1 MFLHDKIFQSFADLA
16 QMIRK
21 GDQHIINYFAHALKE
36 WRKARKLSIRELA
49 AISEIDHAMIGKYE
63 QGLTNPTLTT
73 IYRLSQA
80 LDIDSSELIPP
91 KKKA

>member
-1 MFLHDKIFQSFADLA
+1 MFLHDKISLLFADLA

-21 GDQHIINYFAHALKE
+21 GDQHIINYFAHALKK

-49 AISEIDHAMIGKYE
+49 AIAEIDHAMIGKYE

-73 IYRLSQA
+73 ICRLAES
-80 LDIDSSELIPP
+80 LEIDPSELIPP
-91 KKKA
+91 KKKG

>member
-1 MFLHDKIFQSFADLA
+1 VLLHYNIFQPFADLA
-16 QMIRK
+16 HMIRK
-21 GDQHIINYFAHALKE
+21 GDQHIINYFGQALKK

-73 IYRLSQA
+73 LCRLAES
-80 LDIDSSELIPP
+80 LEIDPSELIPP
-91 KKKA
+91 KKK